1 MKFKLTRWF
10 QTNLRTKVNEWQ
22 DAYHFISAW
31 GQQGRTLG
39 TRALP
44 GHTGFLKPQSSQI
57 HKPRISR
64 ENGSVLCPHT
74 SLLAKQHLKLSNGN
88 EHDLKNVQLVSYKR
102 GTWPGMLKNLGLI
115 LLLELLSWQSQME
128 GVAHG
133 LQGFCGLWWGRKSK
147 KTTCDQRKQE
157 IQHCYLRNCKNL
169 TSP

>member
-1 MKFKLTRWF
+1 MIPDEPKNQSEWMTRRLSFYLRMGPAGEDFGYQGFARAHRLSETSVLTDP
-10 QTNLRTKVNEWQ
+10 QTKNLTWEWQ
-22 DAYHFISAW
+22 S
-31 GQQGRTLG
+31 TL
-39 TRALP
+39 
-44 GHTGFLKPQSSQI
+44 
-57 HKPRISR
+57 
-64 ENGSVLCPHT
+64 PHT

-147 KTTCDQRKQE
+147 QLVIRENKKYSTAVWGIVKT
-157 IQHCYLRNCKNL
+157 
-169 TSP
+169 